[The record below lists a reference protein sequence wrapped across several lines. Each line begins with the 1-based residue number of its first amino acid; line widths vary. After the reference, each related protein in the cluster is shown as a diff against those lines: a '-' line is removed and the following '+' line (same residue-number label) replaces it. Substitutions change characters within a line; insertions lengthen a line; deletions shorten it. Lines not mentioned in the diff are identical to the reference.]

1 MSFRRTRPAI
11 VLCASVIFTSVS
23 TSWYAQQGAACVT
36 AARAQTPGTKGSGP
50 AQQGTATA
58 PSAQTPPRQPDVIYV
73 PTPPEVVAAM
83 LKVANVRK
91 GDVVY
96 DLGCG
101 DGRIPVTAA
110 KEYGVRAVGID
121 IDPKRIAEATENA
134 RKAGV
139 TDRVRF
145 LNQDLFQSDIS
156 EATVVTLYLLDSLN
170 EKLRPKLLKE
180 LRPGTRIVSHS
191 FRMGDWK
198 PEQTIDVGGRT
209 IHFWTVP
216 AGGMIPK
223 S

>member
-1 MSFRRTRPAI
+1 MKFRRIPA
-11 VLCASVIFTSVS
+11 VLALCASVILASVS
-23 TSWYAQQGAACVT
+23 TQRYAQQSVPGT
-36 AARAQTPGTKGSGP
+36 AIARAQTPAAKDAGP
-50 AQQGTATA
+50 IQQSTSTA
-58 PSAQTPPRQPDVIYV
+58 PSTQTPQRAPDVIYV
-73 PTPPEVVAAM
+73 PTPPEVVAEM

-101 DGRIPVTAA
+101 DGRIPITAA
-110 KEYGVRAVGID
+110 QKYGVRAVGID

-145 LNQDLFQSDIS
+145 LNQALFQPDIS

-191 FRMGDWK
+191 FRMGEWQ
-198 PEQTIDVGGRT
+198 PEKTIDVGGRT

-216 AGGMIPK
+216 EGGQIPK
-223 S
+223 N